1 MKAPRHPGDTAT
13 GAAAQDEDT
22 APELLKIMALTRQVG
37 VRAVGQV
44 DMTVRAQ
51 WESALARL
59 ADEDAHELHLDLTG
73 LTFIDVRGTAALVE
87 TARTLDRGR
96 QLVLQHPP
104 EILVRILNAMWSGGL
119 PTITIE
125 AP

>member
-1 MKAPRHPGDTAT
+1 MKPPRHPDDSVT
-13 GAAAQDEDT
+13 GATAHVEDPG
-22 APELLKIMALTRQVG
+22 PELLEIVALNSQAG
-37 VRAVGQV
+37 IRAQGQV
-44 DMTVRAQ
+44 DMAVRDQ

-59 ADEDAHELHLDLTG
+59 TDEDAHEVHLDLTE
-73 LTFIDVRGTAALVE
+73 LTFIDVRGTVALVE
-87 TARTLDRGR
+87 TARALDRGR

-104 EILVRILNAMWSGGL
+104 EILIRILNTMWSGGL